1 MKKYRTKSY
10 DNGGTTPKGKTPAK
24 PAAKTAT
31 KTAKPLTEGEALGS
45 MLKKGNYS
53 GAAKAVG
60 EAFAGAPREL
70 GSALRRATRDLY
82 QEGGKM
88 KTPPKRY
95 KDAQGRTYV
104 VNVQGQKV
112 YDGQPAKKAAPAKTT
127 ASPAAQKAAAPKKV
141 PVYKTE
147 GEILGDKIKKGDYS
161 GAASMVGAA
170 FAEAP
175 GELYRAFKR
184 SLR

>member
-10 DNGGTTPKGKTPAK
+10 ANGGTTPKGKTPAK

-60 EAFAGAPREL
+60 EAFTGAPKEL

-82 QEGGKM
+82 QDGGKM
-88 KTPPKRY
+88 K
-95 KDAQGRTYV
+95 QV
-104 VNVQGQKV
+104 
-112 YDGQPAKKAAPAKTT
+112 AKKPAV
-127 ASPAAQKAAAPKKV
+127 QKAAAPKKA

-147 GEILGDKIKKGDYS
+147 GEILGEKIKKGDYA

-175 GELYRAFKR
+175 GELYKAFKR

>member
-10 DNGGTTPKGKTPAK
+10 ANGGTTPKGKTPAK

-60 EAFAGAPREL
+60 EAFAGAPKEL

-82 QEGGKM
+82 QDGGKM
-88 KTPPKRY
+88 KQV
-95 KDAQGRTYV
+95 AQKPGT
-104 VNVQGQKV
+104 QKPGV
-112 YDGQPAKKAAPAKTT
+112 
-127 ASPAAQKAAAPKKV
+127 QKAAAPKKA

-147 GEILGDKIKKGDYS
+147 GEILGEKIKKGDYA

-175 GELYRAFKR
+175 GELYKAFKR

>member
-10 DNGGTTPKGKTPAK
+10 ANGGTTPKGKTPAK

-31 KTAKPLTEGEALGS
+31 KTGRLMTEGEAVGS

-60 EAFAGAPREL
+60 EAFAGAPKEL

-82 QEGGKM
+82 QDGGKM
-88 KTPPKRY
+88 QKRY

-104 VNVQGQKV
+104 INVQGQKI
-112 YDGQPAKKAAPAKTT
+112 YDAVPTKKAAPAQ
-127 ASPAAQKAAAPKKV
+127 AAARPAAQKAAAPKKE
-141 PVYKTE
+141 PSYYKTP
-147 GEILGDKIKKGDYS
+147 GEILGEKIKKGDYV
-161 GAASMVGAA
+161 GAASQVGEA
-170 FAEAP
+170 FVEAP
-175 GELYRAFKR
+175 AELYRAFKR

>member
-10 DNGGTTPKGKTPAK
+10 ANGGTTPKGKTPAK

-31 KTAKPLTEGEALGS
+31 KTAKPMTEGEALGS

-60 EAFAGAPREL
+60 EAFTGAPKEL

-82 QEGGKM
+82 QDGGKM
-88 KTPPKRY
+88 KQV
-95 KDAQGRTYV
+95 AQ
-104 VNVQGQKV
+104 K
-112 YDGQPAKKAAPAKTT
+112 PAV
-127 ASPAAQKAAAPKKV
+127 QKAAAPKKA

-147 GEILGDKIKKGDYS
+147 GEILGEKIKKGDYA

-175 GELYRAFKR
+175 GELYKAFKR

>member
-10 DNGGTTPKGKTPAK
+10 ANGGTTPKGKTPAK

-31 KTAKPLTEGEALGS
+31 KTAKPMTEGEALGS

-60 EAFAGAPREL
+60 EAFVGAPKEL

-82 QEGGKM
+82 QDGGKM
-88 KTPPKRY
+88 KQV
-95 KDAQGRTYV
+95 AQKPGT
-104 VNVQGQKV
+104 QKPGV
-112 YDGQPAKKAAPAKTT
+112 
-127 ASPAAQKAAAPKKV
+127 QKAAAPKKA

-147 GEILGDKIKKGDYS
+147 GEILGEKIKKGDYA

-175 GELYRAFKR
+175 GELYKAFKR

>member
-10 DNGGTTPKGKTPAK
+10 ANGGTTPKGKTPAK

-60 EAFAGAPREL
+60 EAFAGAPKEL

-82 QEGGKM
+82 QDGGKM
-88 KTPPKRY
+88 KQV
-95 KDAQGRTYV
+95 AQKPGV
-104 VNVQGQKV
+104 
-112 YDGQPAKKAAPAKTT
+112 
-127 ASPAAQKAAAPKKV
+127 QKAAAPKKA

-147 GEILGDKIKKGDYS
+147 GEILGEKIKKGDYA
-161 GAASMVGAA
+161 GAASMVGEA
-170 FAEAP
+170 FAGAP

>member
-10 DNGGTTPKGKTPAK
+10 ANGGTTPKGKTPAK

-60 EAFAGAPREL
+60 EAFTGAPKEL

-82 QEGGKM
+82 QDGGKM
-88 KTPPKRY
+88 KQV
-95 KDAQGRTYV
+95 AQKPGT
-104 VNVQGQKV
+104 QKPGV
-112 YDGQPAKKAAPAKTT
+112 
-127 ASPAAQKAAAPKKV
+127 QKAAAPKKA

-147 GEILGDKIKKGDYS
+147 GEILGEKIKKGDYA

-175 GELYRAFKR
+175 GELYKAFKR

>member
-10 DNGGTTPKGKTPAK
+10 ANGGTTPKGKTPAK

-31 KTAKPLTEGEALGS
+31 KTAKPLTEGEAVGS

-60 EAFAGAPREL
+60 EAFAGAPKEL

-82 QEGGKM
+82 QDGGKM
-88 KTPPKRY
+88 K
-95 KDAQGRTYV
+95 QV
-104 VNVQGQKV
+104 SQKPGV
-112 YDGQPAKKAAPAKTT
+112 
-127 ASPAAQKAAAPKKV
+127 QKASAPKKV

-147 GEILGDKIKKGDYS
+147 GEILGEKIKKGDYA

-175 GELYRAFKR
+175 AELYKAFKR

>member
-10 DNGGTTPKGKTPAK
+10 ANGGTTPKGKTPAK

-60 EAFAGAPREL
+60 EAFAGAPKEL

-82 QEGGKM
+82 QDGGKM
-88 KTPPKRY
+88 QKRY

-112 YDGQPAKKAAPAKTT
+112 YDGQPAKKAAPAKAT
-127 ASPAAQKAAAPKKV
+127 ASPAAQKAAAPKKA

-147 GEILGDKIKKGDYS
+147 GEVLGEKIKNGDYA

-175 GELYRAFKR
+175 GELYKAFKR

>member
-10 DNGGTTPKGKTPAK
+10 ANGGTTPKGKTPAK

-60 EAFAGAPREL
+60 EAFAGAPKEL

-82 QEGGKM
+82 QDGGKM
-88 KTPPKRY
+88 QKRY

-112 YDGQPAKKAAPAKTT
+112 YDGQPAKKAAPAKAT
-127 ASPAAQKAAAPKKV
+127 ASPAAQKAAAPKKA

-147 GEILGDKIKKGDYS
+147 GEVLGEKIKKGDYA

-175 GELYRAFKR
+175 GELYKAFKR

>member
-10 DNGGTTPKGKTPAK
+10 ANGGTTPKGKTPAK

-31 KTAKPLTEGEALGS
+31 KTAKPMTEGEALGA

-60 EAFAGAPREL
+60 EAFTGAPKEL

-82 QEGGKM
+82 QDGGKM
-88 KTPPKRY
+88 K
-95 KDAQGRTYV
+95 QV
-104 VNVQGQKV
+104 
-112 YDGQPAKKAAPAKTT
+112 AKKPAV
-127 ASPAAQKAAAPKKV
+127 QKAAAPKKA

-147 GEILGDKIKKGDYS
+147 GEILGEKIKKGDYA

-175 GELYRAFKR
+175 GELYKAFKR

>member
-10 DNGGTTPKGKTPAK
+10 ANGGTTPKGKTPAK

-31 KTAKPLTEGEALGS
+31 KTGRLMTEGEAVGS

-60 EAFAGAPREL
+60 EAFAGAPKEL

-82 QEGGKM
+82 QDGGKM
-88 KTPPKRY
+88 QKRY

-104 VNVQGQKV
+104 INVQGQKI
-112 YDGQPAKKAAPAKTT
+112 YDATPIKKAAPAQ
-127 ASPAAQKAAAPKKV
+127 AAARPAAQKAAAPKKA
-141 PVYKTE
+141 PVYKTA
-147 GEILGDKIKKGDYS
+147 GEILGEKIKKGDYV
-161 GAASMVGAA
+161 GAASQVGEA
-170 FAEAP
+170 FVGAP
-175 GELYRAFKR
+175 GELYRAFRR
-184 SLR
+184 SLRD

>member
-10 DNGGTTPKGKTPAK
+10 ANGGTTPKGKTPAK

-60 EAFAGAPREL
+60 EAFTGAPKEL

-82 QEGGKM
+82 QDGGKM
-88 KTPPKRY
+88 KQV
-95 KDAQGRTYV
+95 AQ
-104 VNVQGQKV
+104 K
-112 YDGQPAKKAAPAKTT
+112 PAV
-127 ASPAAQKAAAPKKV
+127 QKAAAPKKA

-147 GEILGDKIKKGDYS
+147 GEILGEKIKKGDYA

-175 GELYRAFKR
+175 GELYKAFKR